1 MMRGAIPPARL
12 GALVA
17 LLFVSVCALAGD
29 PGVDPEDV
37 ASARAKFIG
46 SAGFGIQHPAAPA
59 EVAQFG
65 RLVGIWGV
73 EQEIRM
79 RDLTWFRETPGVWIW
94 KYAADGFGTQ
104 DFWYQN
110 ASRLPSYME
119 NLGHDYVLTALRIY
133 DAAAGMWRVAWVS
146 NSGGGVSGAV
156 FGSFEA
162 RFESGEIVM
171 RGSGAAGIGEQRI
184 AFSDMTDQSFRWR
197 SEYSQDG
204 GASWTTFMRL
214 TAHRI
219 E

>member
-1 MMRGAIPPARL
+1 M
-12 GALVA
+12 
-17 LLFVSVCALAGD
+17 VSIQRAATTTGRNSTTPVIAPLAT
-29 PGVDPEDV
+29 
-37 ASARAKFIG
+37 S
-46 SAGFGIQHPAAPA
+46 
-59 EVAQFG
+59 
-65 RLVGIWGV
+65 
-73 EQEIRM
+73 
-79 RDLTWFRETPGVWIW
+79 RE
-94 KYAADGFGTQ
+94 
-104 DFWYQN
+104 
-110 ASRLPSYME
+110 E
-119 NLGHDYVLTALRIY
+119 ALRIY

-146 NSGGGVSGAV
+146 NSGGGGSGAV